1 MAGATALGRFETLLG
16 SRLGPEAPS
25 RKSRP
30 LISKFSSSVNW
41 RRRSF
46 RSAML
51 SNRVRRR

>member
-1 MAGATALGRFETLLG
+1 MSYFGTAVMGRFETLLG

-25 RKSRP
+25 RKSRS
-30 LISKFSSSVNW
+30 LISTFPSSVNW

-51 SNRVRRR
+51 SNRVR